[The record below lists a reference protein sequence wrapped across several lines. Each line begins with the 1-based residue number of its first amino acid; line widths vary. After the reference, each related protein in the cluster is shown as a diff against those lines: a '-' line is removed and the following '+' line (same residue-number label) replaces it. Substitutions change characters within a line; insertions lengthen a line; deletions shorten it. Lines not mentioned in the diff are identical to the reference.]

1 MIVVFRAPH
10 TKPCDAKNAM
20 DIAIPLIP
28 GWHVS
33 LFSPW
38 LIGAIVLLIVL
49 GVVLL
54 ARAPVSRES

>member
-1 MIVVFRAPH
+1 
-10 TKPCDAKNAM
+10 M

-54 ARAPVSRES
+54 ASAPVSRES